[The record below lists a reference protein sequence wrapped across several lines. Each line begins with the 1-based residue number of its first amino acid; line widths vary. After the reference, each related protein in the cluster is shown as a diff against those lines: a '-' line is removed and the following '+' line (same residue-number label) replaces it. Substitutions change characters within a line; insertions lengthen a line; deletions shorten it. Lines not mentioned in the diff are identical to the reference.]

1 MPRLAL
7 LHCACLLALLAWAAP
22 ASAQVRRCVDAQ
34 GNSVFTDR
42 PCSSMDAAPK
52 APPVSHS
59 GAYAQGFARR
69 GCARSPE
76 ALLDGVRGALEARDV
91 NRLATYYHWAGTGA
105 GAAKSQMD
113 QLEAIVA
120 RPLVALQLRYPEPA
134 PEVATPAPD
143 DPARAQPS
151 PPEPA
156 APLAL
161 HLDQMR
167 GAADPA
173 SVQLEFGLRQHAGCW
188 WIEL

>member
-7 LHCACLLALLAWAAP
+7 PACACLLALLAWAAP
-22 ASAQVRRCVDAQ
+22 AQAQVRRCVDAQ

-42 PCSSMDAAPK
+42 PCSSVNAAPK

-59 GAYAQGFARR
+59 GAYAPGFARR

-76 ALLDGVRGALEARDV
+76 ALMDGVRGALEARDV

-105 GAAKSQMD
+105 GAARSLMD

-120 RPLVALQLRYPEPA
+120 RPFVALQLRYPEPA
-134 PEVATPAPD
+134 PEAATPALAPD
-143 DPARAQPS
+143 DPA
-151 PPEPA
+151 PA
-156 APLAL
+156 APSAPDPLAL
-161 HLDQMR
+161 RLDQTR
-167 GAADPA
+167 AAADPA
-173 SVQLEFGLRQHAGCW
+173 SLQLEFGLRQHAGCW